1 MNEPVPEPNAASR
14 HSGAQSPER
23 ALDVLVV
30 DDCADS
36 RELLRRELE
45 ATGMRVRT
53 AADGAT
59 ALREIERERPEALL
73 LDVLMPGLDGFQTC
87 ERLRRSDA
95 ELPVVFMTGL
105 GETEHIVRGFEAG
118 ANDYVTKPVSIP
130 EVIARLASHARTAR
144 LVRATRE
151 ALHAEDRA
159 LLELAARHGAERDT
173 GLYVVPASGA
183 TGVGATGVGAA
194 AVGDGDAPAAA
205 LPIPLTARESEVL
218 LWVARGKT
226 NRDIAEILG
235 MSPRT
240 VNKHLEHVF
249 EKLGVETRT
258 AAAAA
263 ARRLKLA

>member
-130 EVIARLASHARTAR
+130 EVIARL
-144 LVRATRE
+144 VRATRE

-183 TGVGATGVGAA
+183 TGVGAT